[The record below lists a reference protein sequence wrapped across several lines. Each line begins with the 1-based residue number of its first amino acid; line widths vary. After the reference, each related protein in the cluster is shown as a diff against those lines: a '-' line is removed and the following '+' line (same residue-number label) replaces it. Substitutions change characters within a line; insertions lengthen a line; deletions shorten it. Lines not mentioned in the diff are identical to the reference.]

1 MNTYLYIGG
10 VNIDLFED
18 VPITI
23 DYALT
28 DVMEPASRKVSH
40 TKTIELPNTP
50 NNASVFHQLF
60 VINKDNTISGYDP
73 NLRVVAFVQNGSG
86 NLIEGYFQLTG
97 IVKNGNDI
105 RYQGVIYS
113 DGKNLF
119 SQMGD
124 SFIQGNT
131 DSSQDVDL
139 ETGTTPYAYNLAGYG
154 ETVSNNYSTNNESAC
169 LFIYDNGTNTT
180 QATYPYY
187 IVPYTNMRMALK
199 FKHIWDRIFTKY
211 GCTYSSSFLNG
222 AFFKRMCYLDMHKN
236 ANLTTTQYNN
246 LLASVKLSSDTAYST
261 AATVVKY
268 DTEIADSGNRYNPTT
283 GIYTS
288 NSTRNYTFTLLS
300 KVRSKITFTAP
311 YVSMGDVLDVDVLIE
326 VRRNGVQ
333 IAYSSATQ
341 SITIPAGSYILGD
354 SIEYT
359 LSNPRYYQ
367 LPLDFTYDAIVGS
380 TIDVRLQATAVTGV
394 IPANYFAKVM
404 ADSSLIIKPTNTNL
418 SGTDNYSRNSVIA
431 SQHKQKDFIV
441 DILRMFNLYVLFDG
455 VNYIIEPRD
464 SFFELGATYDWTMK
478 VDRSQPI
485 EIIPVGQLNWKQIK
499 FIGKADADYYST
511 QYVTNNKEVYGQQ
524 NVFNQNEFITD
535 TKTVELNFAPPMLVS
550 NSASYPKIQHMYK
563 LNNGVAEAIDGLPRY
578 GYWAGWKE
586 QTSVFHGVVGLTPT
600 PGSGSGGTDYN
611 GYPLVGEFDD
621 PNNATL
627 SVLFGPPRQIY
638 YQSFS
643 AVAITDYDLYTNYY
657 SNELNNQVSANA
669 KIIRCS
675 VLLQPLEINNLRLYD
690 TVIIDGV
697 RCIISKISDYNT
709 TTIQPTQVELI
720 QYVQ

>member
-139 ETGTTPYAYNLAGYG
+139 GTGTTEIYYQYG
-154 ETVSNNYSTNNESAC
+154 SSYYGKTVANNFAASSDSVA
-169 LFIYDNGTNTT
+169 LGIIDSGTNTT
-180 QATYPYY
+180 NTTYPYY
-187 IVPYTNMRMALK
+187 YVPYTNLRMAIKL
-199 FKHIWDRIFTKY
+199 KHIFDRIFTKY
-211 GCTYSSSFLNG
+211 GCTYSSSFLNSLH
-222 AFFKRMCYLDMHKN
+222 FKKHVYLDTHKT
-236 ANLTTTQYNN
+236 ANLTTAQYEQLYTNVYYGSD
-246 LLASVKLSSDTAYST
+246 SVWLSNG
-261 AATVVKY
+261 
-268 DTEIADSGNRYNPTT
+268 DSIIYNAERVDIGNKYNPVT
-283 GIYTS
+283 GVYSIAS
-288 NSTRNYTFTLLS
+288 NRDYLIQVNNQV
-300 KVRSKITFTAP
+300 KGRITFTAP
-311 YVSMGDVLDVDVLIE
+311 YTATTNEDFFCNIIFNLRYNS
-326 VRRNGVQ
+326 GV
-333 IAYSSATQ
+333 IASSACYQ
-341 SITIPAGSYILGD
+341 KIVIPAGSYIIGQ
-354 SIEYT
+354 SIE
-359 LSNPRYYQ
+359 
-367 LPLDFTYDAIVGS
+367 FTIS
-380 TIDVRLQATAVTGV
+380 TPNL
-394 IPANYFAKVM
+394 
-404 ADSSLIIKPTNTNL
+404 SSLQLNHQSNGATSGSNYTTTISFTGTAGYPVSL
-418 SGTDNYSRNSVIA
+418 SAKILANSSMTIAPATKSLGYNDLYSPNSVPA
-431 SQHKQKDFIV
+431 SQHKQKDFIGDV
-441 DILRMFNLYVLFDG
+441 LRMFNLYVLFDG

-464 SFFELGATYDWTMK
+464 NFFELGTTYDWTMK

-485 EIIPVGQLNWKQIK
+485 EIIPVGQLNWKQIQ
-499 FIGKADADYYST
+499 FIPALDNDYYSQKYNT
-511 QYVTNNKEVYGQQ
+511 DLKQVYGQQ
-524 NVFNQNEFITD
+524 NVLNQNEFITD
-535 TKTVELNFAPPMLVS
+535 TKKVELKFAAPLTVS
-550 NSASYPKIQHMYK
+550 TAPNYPKLNHMYK

-578 GYWAGWKE
+578 AYWGGWLE
-586 QTSVFHGVVGLTPT
+586 EEACSHQMNSPFAA
-600 PGSGSGGTDYN
+600 SANYN
-611 GYPLVGEFDD
+611 GYPYIGEYDN
-621 PNNATL
+621 PVSSTY
-627 SVLFGPPRQIY
+627 SCLFGPPSQIY
-638 YQSFS
+638 FQSFLPIGLS
-643 AVAITDYDLYTNYY
+643 DNDLYTIYY

-675 VLLQPLEINNLRLYD
+675 VLLQPLEINNIRLYD

>member
-23 DYALT
+23 DYSLT
-28 DVMEPASRKVSH
+28 DIMQPASRKVSH

-105 RYQGVIYS
+105 KYQGVIYS

-124 SFIQGNT
+124 SFIVGNT
-131 DSSQDVDL
+131 DISQDVDL
-139 ETGTTPYAYNLAGYG
+139 ETGTTPYTYNLAGYG
-154 ETVSNNYSTNNESAC
+154 ETIANNYSTNNESAC
-169 LFIYDNGTNTT
+169 LFIYDNGSNTT
-180 QATYPYY
+180 QSTYPYY

-199 FKHIWDRIFTKY
+199 FKHIWDRVFKKY

-236 ANLTTTQYNN
+236 ANLTTAQYNN
-246 LLASVKLSSDTAYST
+246 LLASVKLSSDTSYTT
-261 AATVVKY
+261 AATVVVY
-268 DTEIADSGNRYNPTT
+268 NTELADAGNRYNT
-283 GIYTS
+283 GTGVYS
-288 NSTRNYTFTLLS
+288 VNSTRNYTLTLLS
-300 KVRSKITFTAP
+300 KVKTKITFTAP
-311 YVSMGDVLDVDVLIE
+311 YVSSGTSVGVNALIE
-326 VRRNGVQ
+326 VRKNSTQIGVTG
-333 IAYSSATQ
+333 STQ
-341 SITIPAGSYILGD
+341 TIPIPAGTYSIGD

-359 LSNPRYYQ
+359 LSDPRYYQ
-367 LPLDFTYDAIVGS
+367 LPLDFTYDAISGD
-380 TIDVRLQATAVTGV
+380 TFDVRVQATATTGA
-394 IPANYFAKVM
+394 IPVDYFAKVM
-404 ADSSLIIKPTNTNL
+404 ADSSLIIKATNTNL
-418 SGTDNYSRNSVIA
+418 SSTDDYSRNSVIA

-441 DILRMFNLYVLFDG
+441 DVLRMFNLYVLFDG

-464 SFFELGATYDWTMK
+464 TFFELGSTYDWTMK
-478 VDRSQPI
+478 IDRSQPI
-485 EIIPVGQLNWKQIK
+485 EIIPVGQLNWKQMK
-499 FIGKADADYYST
+499 FIGKADADYYAT
-511 QYVTNNKEVYGQQ
+511 QYLTNNKEVYGQQ

-563 LNNGVAEAIDGLPRY
+563 LNNGVAEPIDGLPRY

-586 QTSVFHGVVGLTPT
+586 QTSVFHGVSGI
-600 PGSGSGGTDYN
+600 GSTINYN

-621 PNNATL
+621 PNSPTL

-638 YQSFS
+638 YQSFA
-643 AVAITDYDLYTNYY
+643 AVAITDEDLYTTYY

-669 KIIRCS
+669 KVIRCS
-675 VLLQPLEINNLRLYD
+675 VLLQPLEVNNLRLYD

>member
-10 VNIDLFED
+10 INIDLFED

-23 DYALT
+23 DYSLT
-28 DVMEPASRKVSH
+28 DIMQPASRKVSH

-73 NLRVVAFVQNGSG
+73 NLRVVAFVQNGSC

-105 RYQGVIYS
+105 KYQGVIYS

-124 SFIQGNT
+124 SFIQGNAI
-131 DSSQDVDL
+131 SSEDVDL
-139 ETGTTPYAYNLAGYG
+139 ETGTTPYAYDLTGYG
-154 ETVSNNYSTNNESAC
+154 ETIANAYVASSESAC
-169 LFIYDNGTNTT
+169 LFIYDNGLNTV
-180 QATYPYY
+180 QSTYPYY

-211 GCTYSSSFLNG
+211 GCTYSSTFLNST
-222 AFFKRMCYLDMHKN
+222 AFKSMCYLDMHKN

-246 LLASVKLSSDTAYST
+246 LLASVKLSSDTAYTT
-261 AATVVKY
+261 AATVVNY
-268 DTEIADSGNRYNPTT
+268 DTEIADAGNRYNT
-283 GIYTS
+283 GTGVYS
-288 NSTRNYTFTLLS
+288 VNSGRNYTFTLLS
-300 KVRSKITFTAP
+300 KVKSKLTFTAP
-311 YVSMGDVLDVDVLIE
+311 YVSSGDNVNVAITIE
-326 VRRNGVQ
+326 VRRNSTQIGFVSAVQ
-333 IAYSSATQ
+333 SV
-341 SITIPAGSYILGD
+341 TIPAGSYSIGN

-359 LSNPRYYQ
+359 LSDPRYYQ
-367 LPLDFTYDAIVGS
+367 LPLDFTYDASSGD
-380 TIDVRLQATAVTGV
+380 TFDVRVQATASVGV
-394 IPANYFAKVM
+394 IPVDYFAKVM
-404 ADSSLIIKPTNTNL
+404 ADSTLIIKPTNNAL
-418 SGTDNYSRNSVIA
+418 SVSDSYSRNSVIA
-431 SQHKQKDFIV
+431 SQHKQKDFIGDV
-441 DILRMFNLYVLFDG
+441 LRMFNLYVLFDG

-464 SFFELGATYDWTMK
+464 TFFELGSTYDWTMK
-478 VDRSQPI
+478 IDRSQPI
-485 EIIPVGQLNWKQIK
+485 EITPVGQLNWKQIQ
-499 FIGKADADYYST
+499 FVAKADADYYST
-511 QYVTNNKEVYGQQ
+511 QYLTNNKEVYGQQ

-535 TKTVELNFAPPMLVS
+535 VKKVELNFAPPMLVS
-550 NSASYPKIQHMYK
+550 NAANYPKIQHMYK

-586 QTSVFHGVVGLTPT
+586 QTSVFHGVSGI
-600 PGSGSGGTDYN
+600 GSTINYN

-621 PNNATL
+621 PNNPTL

-638 YQSFS
+638 YQSFA
-643 AVAITDYDLYTNYY
+643 AVALTDEDLYTTYY
-657 SNELNNQVSANA
+657 SNELLNQVSANA
-669 KIIRCS
+669 KVIKCS
-675 VLLQPLEINNLRLYD
+675 VLLQPLEVNNLRLYD
-690 TVIIDGV
+690 TVIVDGV

>member
-23 DYALT
+23 DYSLT
-28 DVMEPASRKVSH
+28 DIMQPASRRVSH

-105 RYQGVIYS
+105 KYQGVIYS

-124 SFIQGNT
+124 SFIQGNAI
-131 DSSQDVDL
+131 SSEDVDL
-139 ETGTTPYAYNLAGYG
+139 ETGTTPYAYDLTGYG
-154 ETVSNNYSTNNESAC
+154 ETIANAYVASSESAC
-169 LFIYDNGTNTT
+169 LFIYDNGSNTT
-180 QATYPYY
+180 QSTYPYY

-211 GCTYSSSFLNG
+211 GCTYSSTFLNST
-222 AFFKRMCYLDMHKN
+222 AFKSMCYLDMHKT

-246 LLASVKLSSDTAYST
+246 LFASVKLTSDTAYTTS
-261 AATVVKY
+261 ATVIKY
-268 DTEIADSGNRYNPTT
+268 DTEIADAGGRYNT
-283 GIYTS
+283 GTGVYS
-288 NSTRNYTFTLLS
+288 VNSGRNFTFTLLS
-300 KVRSKITFTAP
+300 KVKSKLTFTAP
-311 YVSMGDVLDVDVLIE
+311 YTSAGTNLAVITTISVRKNGTQIGFSSVSQTI
-326 VRRNGVQ
+326 N
-333 IAYSSATQ
+333 
-341 SITIPAGSYILGD
+341 IPAGNYVIGNT
-354 SIEYT
+354 IEYT
-359 LSNPRYYQ
+359 LSDPRYYQ
-367 LPLDFTYDAIVGS
+367 SPLDFTYDALSGD
-380 TIDVRLQATAVTGV
+380 TLDVRVSSTATTGGIPVT
-394 IPANYFAKVM
+394 YQSKVM
-404 ADSSLIIKPTNTNL
+404 ADSTLIIKPTNNAL
-418 SGTDNYSRNSVIA
+418 SATDTYSRNSVIA
-431 SQHKQKDFIV
+431 SQHKQKDFIGDV
-441 DILRMFNLYVLFDG
+441 LRMFNLYVLFDG

-464 SFFELGATYDWTMK
+464 TFFELGSPYDWTMK
-478 VDRSQPI
+478 IDRSQPI
-485 EIIPVGQLNWKQIK
+485 EIVPVGQLNWKQMQ
-499 FIGKADADYYST
+499 FVAKADADYYST
-511 QYVTNNKEVYGQQ
+511 QYLTNNKEVYGQQ

-535 TKTVELNFAPPMLVS
+535 VKIVELNFAPPMLVS

-611 GYPLVGEFDD
+611 GYPLVGEFND
-621 PNNATL
+621 PNNPTL

-638 YQSFS
+638 YQSFA
-643 AVAITDYDLYTNYY
+643 AVALTDEDLYTTYY
-657 SNELNNQVSANA
+657 SNELLNQVSANA
-669 KIIRCS
+669 KVIKCS
-675 VLLQPLEINNLRLYD
+675 VLLQPLEVNNLKLYD
-690 TVIIDGV
+690 TVIVDGV

>member
-23 DYALT
+23 DYSLT
-28 DVMEPASRKVSH
+28 DIMQPASRKVSH

-50 NNASVFHQLF
+50 NNSSVFHQLF

-97 IVKNGNDI
+97 IVKNGNDVK
-105 RYQGVIYS
+105 YQGVIYS

-124 SFIQGNT
+124 SFLQGNT
-131 DSSQDVDL
+131 NSSEDVDL
-139 ETGTTPYAYNLAGYG
+139 ETGTTPYSYDLAGYG
-154 ETVSNNYSTNNESAC
+154 ETIANAYVASSESAT

-180 QATYPYY
+180 QSTYPYY

-199 FKHIWDRIFTKY
+199 FKHIWDRIFSKY
-211 GCTYSSSFLNG
+211 GCTYSSTFLNSTE
-222 AFFKRMCYLDMHKN
+222 FKAMCYLDMHKT

-246 LLASVKLSSDTAYST
+246 ILASVKLSSDTAYTTS
-261 AATVVKY
+261 ATIVKY
-268 DTEIADSGNRYNPTT
+268 DTEIADAGGRYNPATGVYTT
-283 GIYTS
+283 
-288 NSTRNYTFTLLS
+288 NSGRNYTYTLLS
-300 KVRSKITFTAP
+300 KVRTKITFTAP
-311 YVSMGDVLDVDVLIE
+311 YVSTGDTLGVATNIS
-326 VRRNGVQ
+326 VRKNGTQ
-333 IAYSSATQ
+333 IGFINSTQ
-341 SITIPAGSYILGD
+341 AITIPAGSYSIGS

-359 LSNPRYYQ
+359 LSDPRYYQ
-367 LPLDFTYDAIVGS
+367 LPLQFTQDALSGD
-380 TIDVRLQATAVTGV
+380 TFDVRVSSSAATGA
-394 IPANYFAKVM
+394 IPVDYFSKVM
-404 ADSSLIIKPTNTNL
+404 ADSTLIIKPTSNAL
-418 SGTDNYSRNSVIA
+418 SAGDTYSRNSVIA
-431 SQHKQKDFIV
+431 SQHKQKDFIG
-441 DILRMFNLYVLFDG
+441 DILRMFNLYVFFDG

-464 SFFELGATYDWTMK
+464 SFFELGSVRDWTEK
-478 VDRSQPI
+478 IDRSQTI
-485 EIIPVGQLNWKQIK
+485 EIIPVGQLNWKQMQFVAK
-499 FIGKADADYYST
+499 KDADYYSDT
-511 QYVTNNKEVYGQQ
+511 YFTNNKEVYGQQ
-524 NVFNQNEFITD
+524 NVLNINEFVTD
-535 TKTVELNFAPPMLVS
+535 TKKVELMFAPPLLVS
-550 NSASYPKIQHMYK
+550 NSPSYPKIQHMYK

-586 QTSVFHGVVGLTPT
+586 QTSVFHGVSGI
-600 PGSGSGGTDYN
+600 GSTINYN
-611 GYPLVGEFDD
+611 GYPLVGEFND
-621 PNNATL
+621 PNNPTL

-638 YQSFS
+638 YQSFA
-643 AVAITDYDLYTNYY
+643 AVALTDLDLYTNYY

-669 KIIRCS
+669 KLIKCN
-675 VLLQPLEINNLRLYD
+675 VLLQPIEINNLKLYD
-690 TVIIDGV
+690 TVIVDGV

>member
-23 DYALT
+23 DYSLT
-28 DVMEPASRKVSH
+28 DIMQPASRRVSH

-50 NNASVFHQLF
+50 NNANVFHQLF

-105 RYQGVIYS
+105 KYQGVIYS

-124 SFIQGNT
+124 SFLQGNAI
-131 DSSQDVDL
+131 SSEDVDL
-139 ETGTTPYAYNLAGYG
+139 ETGTTPYAYDLTGYG
-154 ETVSNNYSTNNESAC
+154 ETIANAYVASSESAC
-169 LFIYDNGTNTT
+169 LFIYDNGLNTT
-180 QATYPYY
+180 QSTYPYY

-211 GCTYSSSFLNG
+211 GCTYSSTFLNST
-222 AFFKRMCYLDMHKN
+222 AFKSMCYLDMHKT
-236 ANLTTTQYNN
+236 ANLSTTQYNN
-246 LLASVKLSSDTAYST
+246 LFASVKLTSDTAYTTS
-261 AATVVKY
+261 ATIVKY
-268 DTEIADSGNRYNPTT
+268 DTEIADAGGRYNTGT
-283 GIYTS
+283 GIYS
-288 NSTRNYTFTLLS
+288 VNSGRNFTFTLLS
-300 KVRSKITFTAP
+300 KLKSKLTFTAP
-311 YVSMGDVLDVDVLIE
+311 YTSVGVDLAVVTTISVRKNGTQIGFSSVSQTI
-326 VRRNGVQ
+326 N
-333 IAYSSATQ
+333 
-341 SITIPAGSYILGD
+341 IPAGNYVIGNT
-354 SIEYT
+354 IEYT
-359 LSNPRYYQ
+359 LSDPRYYQ
-367 LPLDFTYDAIVGS
+367 SPLDFTYDALSGD
-380 TIDVRLQATAVTGV
+380 TLDVRVSSTATTGGIPVT
-394 IPANYFAKVM
+394 YQSKVM
-404 ADSSLIIKPTNTNL
+404 ADSTLIIKPTNNAL
-418 SGTDNYSRNSVIA
+418 SAGDTYSRNSVIA
-431 SQHKQKDFIV
+431 SQHKQKDFIG

-464 SFFELGATYDWTMK
+464 SFFELGSVRDWTEK
-478 VDRSQPI
+478 IDRSQTI
-485 EIIPVGQLNWKQIK
+485 EIIPVGQLNWKQMQFVAK
-499 FIGKADADYYST
+499 KDADYYSDT
-511 QYVTNNKEVYGQQ
+511 YFTNNKEVYGQQ
-524 NVFNQNEFITD
+524 NVFNQNEFISD
-535 TKTVELNFAPPMLVS
+535 VKRVELMFAPPLLVS
-550 NSASYPKIQHMYK
+550 NSPSYPKIQHMYK

-586 QTSVFHGVVGLTPT
+586 QTSVFHGVSGI
-600 PGSGSGGTDYN
+600 GSTINYN
-611 GYPLVGEFDD
+611 GYPLVGEFND
-621 PNNATL
+621 PNNPTL

-643 AVAITDYDLYTNYY
+643 AVALSDLDLYTNYY

-669 KIIRCS
+669 KLIRCN
-675 VLLQPLEINNLRLYD
+675 VLLQPIEINNLKLYD
-690 TVIIDGV
+690 TVIVDGV